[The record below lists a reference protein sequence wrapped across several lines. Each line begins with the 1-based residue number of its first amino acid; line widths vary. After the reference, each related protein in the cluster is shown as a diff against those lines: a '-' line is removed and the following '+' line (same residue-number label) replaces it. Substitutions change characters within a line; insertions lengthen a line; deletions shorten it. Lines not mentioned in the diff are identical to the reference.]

1 MYVDLGTSTVYV
13 RHRNKLICVE
23 LYQHKGERFIGKAIK
38 GSMVLDDL
46 FIYFEITGAK
56 RVRQDKVQDNK
67 IERTTGR
74 PTNEDEITSARK
86 ILFCNMGSEI
96 TKSKGEFITKPD

>member
-1 MYVDLGTSTVYV
+1 MHIDLGTSAVYV

-46 FIYFEITGAK
+46 FIYFEITGAE
-56 RVRQDKVQDNK
+56 RVRQDKVQNNK
-67 IERTTGR
+67 IERTL
-74 PTNEDEITSARK
+74 EDLPAR
-86 ILFCNMGSEI
+86 
-96 TKSKGEFITKPD
+96 